1 MRRQLLTGL
10 LMTIALTVLL
20 GLVYPFVMT
29 GIAQVAFHDRANGS
43 LVKVDGKVVG
53 SSLIGQNFALKDGSP
68 DPRYFQPRPSA
79 AGAGYDA
86 LASAGSNNG
95 PTNANQIGNVPGV
108 AIDTATGKPL
118 KSNPYATP
126 SDPYCVPVQA
136 SDKAGNAITD
146 QAGNA
151 VYEKN
156 RDGTYVCDP
165 NTVPQRVLAYRAFN
179 GLSAD
184 TKAPVDAVTAS
195 GSGLD
200 PDISL
205 ANARLQA
212 ARVAR
217 ARKLPVAQVLDLV
230 DQHTD
235 KRQLGFLGETTVNVL
250 DLNLALDQVR

>member
-29 GIAQVAFHDRANGS
+29 GIAQLAFHDRANGS

-79 AGAGYDA
+79 AGYDA
-86 LASAGSNNG
+86 LASQGSNNG

-108 AIDTATGKPL
+108 AIDTSTGKPL
-118 KSNPYATP
+118 TSNPYATP
-126 SDPYCVPVQA
+126 SDPYCVPVPA

-146 QAGNA
+146 NAGNA

-165 NTVPQRVLAYRAFN
+165 NTVPQRVLAYRAVN
-179 GLSAD
+179 DLPAN
-184 TKAPVDAVTAS
+184 TKVPVDAVTAS

-200 PDISL
+200 PDISV

-217 ARKLPVAQVLDLV
+217 ARKLSVAQVLDLV